1 MISAPTPTTAVPR
14 AMGASSFGVTMWRT
28 PVRPAM
34 ARVRAAKV
42 HPFLMVG
49 GTILALGVP
58 HLALGMA
65 APARVRWAR

>member
-1 MISAPTPTTAVPR
+1 MK
-14 AMGASSFGVTMWRT
+14 
-28 PVRPAM
+28 M

-65 APARVRWAR
+65 AALDLPQG